1 LNTIEAAAKKAAVS
15 PATSEPGLSAVILK
29 DGYSYWTYSGGY
41 QNYYISLIDIH
52 LNIIITSIL
61 LMLFI

>member
-29 DGYSYWTYSGGY
+29 DGYSY
-41 QNYYISLIDIH
+41 
-52 LNIIITSIL
+52 
-61 LMLFI
+61 